1 MSGFT
6 CFDRL
11 SLRTIYVLLDAVRK
25 GRMGKTGIAFCV
37 VGQFLMATGAFA
49 AESTLSAQNIMQQ
62 INQSRIKVLTSLLA
76 DMGNGILKRPCLF
89 VATPTHQGIQDIGKP
104 DNTSG
109 NMDLLLLEPGWITA
123 AVPFFMVLIG
133 DGGRQLQHS
142 FVRLME

>member
-49 AESTLSAQNIMQQ
+49 ADQPVEDQSAYLFAATKRHGRLRMPFPMSASKEVSTLILDWLICCWS
-62 INQSRIKVLTSLLA
+62 SLT
-76 DMGNGILKRPCLF
+76 R
-89 VATPTHQGIQDIGKP
+89 
-104 DNTSG
+104 
-109 NMDLLLLEPGWITA
+109 
-123 AVPFFMVLIG
+123 
-133 DGGRQLQHS
+133 
-142 FVRLME
+142 